1 MGKGSGSAP
10 KPAETADKRTLG
22 VTKGNE
28 ARLANL
34 VEAGHFGSEL
44 EAAKFA
50 MAHAI
55 NQGAAPVP
63 IEGAPTKWNVGTVD
77 PDGSLKALVETLYPD
92 AREPYR
98 LVEQLM
104 NEGLR
109 LLDPGN
115 SLPPDVPG
123 ILFPVRKGRTKL
135 EGPSGA
141 QRGGADSAEQ
151 PPRSGAGEEDAI

>member
-1 MGKGSGSAP
+1 MSKSISGAP
-10 KPAETADKRTLG
+10 RTSEPADKRTLG
-22 VTKGNE
+22 VTKANE
-28 ARLANL
+28 ARLAIL
-34 VEAGHFGSEL
+34 VEAGYFGSEL

-55 NQGAAPVP
+55 NQGSTAVPV
-63 IEGAPTKWNVGTVD
+63 EGAPTKWNVGTVD
-77 PDGSLKALVETLYPD
+77 PDGSLKALIEALYPE

-123 ILFPVRKGRTKL
+123 ILFSARKAPTKAATATKIDP
-135 EGPSGA
+135 EQANTGA
-141 QRGGADSAEQ
+141 NAGSTPEAESA
-151 PPRSGAGEEDAI
+151 S